1 MSNISN
7 IGGPQ
12 GVPQKRLDITES
24 KSPASGQAEQGEQ
37 AASDAQSAAKPV
49 ADQVDIHED
58 AILLAKARE
67 AFDNTSDVR
76 EDRIADVKAKLAAG
90 FYDSPEVVE
99 SLAEGLARGFRA

>member
-24 KSPASGQAEQGEQ
+24 KSPSVGQDGQDSQ
-37 AASDAQSAAKPV
+37 IASDAQSAAKPV
-49 ADQVDIHED
+49 ADRVDIHED
-58 AILLAKARE
+58 AILLAKARQ

-76 EDRIADVKAKLAAG
+76 ADRIADVQAKLAAG
-90 FYDSPEVVE
+90 FYNSPQIIE
-99 SLAEGLARGFRA
+99 SLAEGLARGFQT

>member
-7 IGGPQ
+7 IGGPL
-12 GVPQKRLDITES
+12 GVPQKRIDITES
-24 KSPASGQAEQGEQ
+24 KAPVSGQTGQGEQ
-37 AASDAQSAAKPV
+37 AAADAQSASKPV

-58 AILLAKARE
+58 AILLAKARQ

-76 EDRIADVKAKLAAG
+76 ADRIADVQAKLAAG
-90 FYDSPEVVE
+90 FYNSPQIVE

>member
-12 GVPQKRLDITES
+12 GPQKRLDITES
-24 KSPASGQAEQGEQ
+24 KGQANQAGQSDQ
-37 AASDAQSAAKPV
+37 AASNAQSASELA
-49 ADQVDIHED
+49 ADRVDIHED

>member
-12 GVPQKRLDITES
+12 GVPQKRIDITES
-24 KSPASGQAEQGEQ
+24 KAPAVGQAGQNDQ
-37 AASDAQSAAKPV
+37 AASDAQSASEPA

-90 FYDSPEVVE
+90 FYDNPQIVE